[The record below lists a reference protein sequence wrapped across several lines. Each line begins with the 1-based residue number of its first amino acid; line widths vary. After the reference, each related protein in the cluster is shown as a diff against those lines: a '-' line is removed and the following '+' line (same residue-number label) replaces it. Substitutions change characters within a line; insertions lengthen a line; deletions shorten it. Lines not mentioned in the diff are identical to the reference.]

1 MKKIALVLILC
12 VVTLCGCSTIKDNST
27 PMEKIQKRLS
37 EMESYTCDATMKRIS
52 NKGEN
57 TYDIKQ
63 YYKSSGEYR
72 LEIVAPENL
81 KGNYTVFDGEKICQ
95 YNSRID
101 GKIIVDVPES
111 QQRNELFLGSF
122 IKNYMKSEDVSV
134 AVDKMEGGKTTVLEA
149 VIPGDNK
156 YLATEKLWVSN
167 DTLDPVQLIIYDKDG
182 KERFIVN
189 YNKFEYNV
197 EIGADMFK
205 VLQ

>member
-122 IKNYMKSEDVSV
+122 IKNYMKSRY
-134 AVDKMEGGKTTVLEA
+134 
-149 VIPGDNK
+149 I
-156 YLATEKLWVSN
+156 
-167 DTLDPVQLIIYDKDG
+167 
-182 KERFIVN
+182 
-189 YNKFEYNV
+189 
-197 EIGADMFK
+197 
-205 VLQ
+205 

>member
-72 LEIVAPENL
+72 LCL
-81 KGNYTVFDGEKICQ
+81 LYTSLVG
-95 YNSRID
+95 
-101 GKIIVDVPES
+101 
-111 QQRNELFLGSF
+111 
-122 IKNYMKSEDVSV
+122 
-134 AVDKMEGGKTTVLEA
+134 
-149 VIPGDNK
+149 
-156 YLATEKLWVSN
+156 
-167 DTLDPVQLIIYDKDG
+167 TLDRFNNAKRAEVKDRV
-182 KERFIVN
+182 KHNMVS
-189 YNKFEYNV
+189 KV
-197 EIGADMFK
+197 EF
-205 VLQ
+205 

>member
-1 MKKIALVLILC
+1 
-12 VVTLCGCSTIKDNST
+12 
-27 PMEKIQKRLS
+27 MEKIQKRLS

-156 YLATEKLWVSN
+156 NLATEKLGVSN

-189 YNKFEYNV
+189 YNNFEYNV